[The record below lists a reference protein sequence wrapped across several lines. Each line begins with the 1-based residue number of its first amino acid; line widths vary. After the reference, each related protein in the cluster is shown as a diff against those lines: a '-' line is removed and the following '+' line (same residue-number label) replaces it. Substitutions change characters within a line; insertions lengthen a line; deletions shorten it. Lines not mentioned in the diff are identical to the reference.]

1 MPSPAIGIPD
11 RTNGQADGLNRT
23 VSNSYNDLATS
34 PNASFQSPP
43 GSFGGRLAASAKSLK
58 PFHTQDIKVLLLE
71 NVNKTGQDILK
82 KQGYQIEILKSS
94 LPENELIEKIQDVH
108 VIGIRSKTQ
117 LTANVLKHAKNLI
130 VIGCFCIGTNQVD
143 LKYAAENGIAV
154 FNSPFSNSR
163 SVAEQ
168 MIGEIISLAR
178 QIGDR
183 NNELHQGVWNKVS
196 AGCWEVRGKTLGI
209 VGYGHVGSQL
219 SVLAEAMGMRVIYY
233 DVVNLMSLGTS
244 NQVPSLDALLQQAD
258 FVTLHVPEL
267 PETINMIST
276 KQFEQM
282 KNGSYLLNA
291 SRGTVVD
298 IPALIKASQAGKLAG
313 AALDVYPNE
322 PAGNG
327 PKFTN
332 ELNTW
337 TEELR
342 NLKNIILTPHI
353 GGSTEEAQAAIGIEV
368 ADALVNYVNF
378 GTTAGAVNMPEV
390 TLRSLTIEEPNHV
403 RVIYIHKNIPGVL
416 RRVNE
421 ILGDHNVDKQMT
433 DSRGDVAYLMADIS
447 NVNISEI
454 QQLYQSL
461 EDLGSRIRTRVLST
475 LAGWVF
481 GGVTDDEGNGQRLH
495 IFSAARRR
503 LTPHQYRWSS
513 RPAVWQYRRSSMLT
527 GGESGLASPQP
538 VGSSDATRRDSHCFR
553 ASGYHW
559 IPRLRSV
566 PEMSAPAST
575 AKSCN
580 PLGRRFAAQLSIDNT
595 ALPITKITKLTHRT
609 AWFSP
614 CFLIPILS
622 IVWVAIVGFSARD
635 TSCGAIFFSRAL
647 AGLLAT
653 RARAIQRETIALE
666 PAPNA
671 ALHVDHESNQRK
683 TYQHDESQ
691 QHIPQVE
698 TGVEKGEEIVSR
710 CTTYDILP
718 AALLTVL

>member
-267 PETINMIST
+267 PETINMISS

-313 AALDVYPNE
+313 AALDV
-322 PAGNG
+322 
-327 PKFTN
+327 
-332 ELNTW
+332 
-337 TEELR
+337 
-342 NLKNIILTPHI
+342 
-353 GGSTEEAQAAIGIEV
+353 
-368 ADALVNYVNF
+368 
-378 GTTAGAVNMPEV
+378 
-390 TLRSLTIEEPNHV
+390 
-403 RVIYIHKNIPGVL
+403 
-416 RRVNE
+416 
-421 ILGDHNVDKQMT
+421 
-433 DSRGDVAYLMADIS
+433 
-447 NVNISEI
+447 
-454 QQLYQSL
+454 
-461 EDLGSRIRTRVLST
+461 
-475 LAGWVF
+475 
-481 GGVTDDEGNGQRLH
+481 
-495 IFSAARRR
+495 
-503 LTPHQYRWSS
+503 
-513 RPAVWQYRRSSMLT
+513 
-527 GGESGLASPQP
+527 
-538 VGSSDATRRDSHCFR
+538 
-553 ASGYHW
+553 
-559 IPRLRSV
+559 
-566 PEMSAPAST
+566 
-575 AKSCN
+575 
-580 PLGRRFAAQLSIDNT
+580 
-595 ALPITKITKLTHRT
+595 
-609 AWFSP
+609 
-614 CFLIPILS
+614 
-622 IVWVAIVGFSARD
+622 
-635 TSCGAIFFSRAL
+635 
-647 AGLLAT
+647 
-653 RARAIQRETIALE
+653 
-666 PAPNA
+666 
-671 ALHVDHESNQRK
+671 
-683 TYQHDESQ
+683 
-691 QHIPQVE
+691 
-698 TGVEKGEEIVSR
+698 
-710 CTTYDILP
+710 
-718 AALLTVL
+718 